1 MLAGRCCQGKEN
13 EAEEGTACLW
23 VSQRL
28 PLCLGIPAGPT
39 GSLVPL
45 AMLCSLHA
53 GVLAACVLVKHS
65 VSGGL
70 ASQMPMREAPS
81 ATRPALGALT
91 HHLLGGQGP
100 SGCCW
105 LVRKR
110 THATQVCNANSMHHS
125 IAARSSRG
133 GSGTLPGAEW

>member
-1 MLAGRCCQGKEN
+1 MGQPAPPSLLGNPCCAHGVSGPSGHAVFSSCRRAG
-13 EAEEGTACLW
+13 CL
-23 VSQRL
+23 
-28 PLCLGIPAGPT
+28 C
-39 GSLVPL
+39 
-45 AMLCSLHA
+45 
-53 GVLAACVLVKHS
+53 LVKHS
-65 VSGGL
+65 VSGGF

-110 THATQVCNANSMHHS
+110 THATQVCNANSMHHR